1 MELSIG
7 ILIGIGLAAACGFRV
22 FVPLLGTSLAAL
34 SGHLELAPGFEWI
47 GTPVAAAGFGTA
59 TLLEIVAFYIP
70 WLDNLLDTLATP
82 AAVVAG
88 TIVTASTVVEI
99 SPFLKWTLAVI
110 AGGGIAGTIQGGT
123 VLLRGAST
131 GTTGGVGNPILSTIE
146 LVSSVV
152 MTVLAVVV
160 PIVAAIVAVGVL
172 VCGIVLFR
180 RVLRWLRRRQGVNE
194 PHPVAS
200 I

>member
-70 WLDNLLDTLATP
+70 WLDNLLDTLTTP